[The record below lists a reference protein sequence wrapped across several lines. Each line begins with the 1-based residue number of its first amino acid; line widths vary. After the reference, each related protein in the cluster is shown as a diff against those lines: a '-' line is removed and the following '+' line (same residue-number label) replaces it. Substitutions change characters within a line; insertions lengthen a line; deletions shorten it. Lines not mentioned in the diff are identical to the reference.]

1 MENKQDKSLFEQWVR
16 GLGFKDILLVIM
28 GLMVAFIFIFN
39 GSFNSNTGYT
49 KDHVKQLELLF
60 QRRID
65 DLENEN
71 TILMDSIVVYKD
83 RGDEFLKS
91 ANDRQNIIDDL
102 EDKQRKQ
109 QRVIDDLIKKRK
121 EVREEIKNLDD
132 EELEGWWVK
141 YFNSKEKKQ

>member
-1 MENKQDKSLFEQWVR
+1 MENRQDRSIFEQWVR

-28 GLMVAFIFIFN
+28 GLMVVFIFIFN

-49 KDHVKQLELLF
+49 KDQVEQLELLF

-83 RGDEFLKS
+83 RGDEFLKR

-102 EDKQRKQ
+102 EDKQRRQ
-109 QRVIDDLIKKRK
+109 QKVINDLIKKRTQ
-121 EVREEIKNLDD
+121 VREEIKNIDD

-141 YFNSKEKKQ
+141 YFNSKDKK

>member
-1 MENKQDKSLFEQWVR
+1 MESRQDKSIFEQWVR

-49 KDHVKQLELLF
+49 KDQVEQLELLF

-71 TILMDSIVVYKD
+71 TILMDSIVVYKE
-83 RGDEFLKS
+83 RGDEFLKR
-91 ANDRQNIIDDL
+91 ANDRQGIIDEL
-102 EDKQRKQ
+102 EDKQRRQ
-109 QRVIDDLIKKRK
+109 QRVINDLIKKRTQ
-121 EVREEIKNLDD
+121 VREEIKNLDD

-141 YFNSKEKKQ
+141 YFNSKDKK